1 MFLFRHAQP
10 RAFIKSV
17 KQIAHM
23 NLFPFDTIRDGQKK
37 FIDEATKAIKKKLPL
52 IVHAPTG
59 IGKTAAA
66 LAPAV
71 QYAIENKKKVLFL
84 TPRHAQH
91 KIVIETLKRMAEKYG
106 RKIRVVDLVGKKWLC
121 GLPESEFMGSSEFQD
136 YCKHKRKNKS
146 CALHK
151 NTYPKKDN
159 ELNETAKD
167 VIRFLD
173 HNILHS
179 DDAKNICKEYCPY
192 EIFSQR
198 AKKADVIIAD
208 YFHIFH
214 PKIRN
219 AFLNKI
225 NTDLKNIILIVDE
238 AHNLPARARDLL
250 SSQLTDTQISRAS
263 SEAKEAGFDSI
274 GEDLDYL
281 KMKLTLFSKKKLVKS
296 DESYVNKKDVL
307 DAINS
312 VRESEEFCEYLDKI
326 ATETHEQ
333 KKRSYCASLST
344 FINSWSTDEI
354 GYTRII
360 KKRFFKDKTYYVF
373 SLECLDPGI
382 ATKDVFSNLHSTILM
397 SGTLIPTS
405 MYGEVLGITNA
416 NTLILKT
423 PFPKENRK
431 TLVFNDVT
439 TKYSAR
445 GDAQFEKIG
454 KYIVKIANK
463 TPGNIGVFFPSYFMQ
478 TKIYELIW
486 RSLDKTVLIERKGM
500 SKNEKFE
507 MYDEYIKLSKKGA
520 VLFGVVGANF
530 SEGVDFPGDLM
541 NAVVLVGLPLER
553 PDLLSDAL
561 IKYYDLK
568 FSKGWEYGYTYPAM
582 NRAMQAAG
590 RCIRSEKDRGM
601 IHFLDSRYLW
611 SNYKKLLPE
620 DYNLELCKDIDQEIK
635 DFFKD
640 KNTLF
645 GFSGVTY

>member
-1 MFLFRHAQP
+1 
-10 RAFIKSV
+10 
-17 KQIAHM
+17 M

-37 FIDEATKAIKKKLPL
+37 FIDEAAKSIKGCVPL
-52 IVHAPTG
+52 IAHAPTG

-71 QYAIENKKKVLFL
+71 EYAIKNKKKVLFL

-91 KIVIETLKRMAEKYG
+91 KIVIETLKNMSEKYE
-106 RKIRVVDLVGKKWLC
+106 KTIRVVDLIGKKWLC

-136 YCKHKRKNKS
+136 YCKHKRKDGI
-146 CALHK
+146 CALYK
-151 NTYPKKDN
+151 NTYPKKDG
-159 ELNETAKD
+159 ELNETAK
-167 VIRFLD
+167 VIIRYLD
-173 HNILHS
+173 NNILHS
-179 DDAKNICKEYCPY
+179 DNAKNKCTGFCPY

-198 AKKADVIIAD
+198 AKRADVIIAD

-225 NTDLKNIILIVDE
+225 KTELKNIILIVDE
-238 AHNLPARARDLL
+238 AHNLPARARNLL
-250 SSQLTDTQISRAS
+250 SVQLTDTQLKRAS
-263 SEAKEAGFDSI
+263 AEAKDTGFESI
-274 GEDLDYL
+274 AEDLEYL
-281 KMKLTLFSKKKLVKS
+281 KMKLTLFSKKKLTKTN
-296 DESYVNKKDVL
+296 ESYLKKKDIL
-307 DAINS
+307 ECIDS
-312 VRESEEFCEYLDKI
+312 VRESSEFCEYLDKI
-326 ATETHEQ
+326 ATQLHEQ
-333 KKRSYCASLST
+333 KKRSYCAGISS
-344 FINSWSTDEI
+344 FIDSWNTDET

-360 KKRFFKDKTYYVF
+360 KKRIFKDKTYYIF

-382 ATKDVFSNLHSTILM
+382 ATKDVFSNLHSAILM
-397 SGTLIPTS
+397 SGTLIPTT
-405 MYGEVLGITNA
+405 MYSEVLGITNP

-431 TLVFNDVT
+431 MLVFDDVT
-439 TKYSAR
+439 TKYSSR

-478 TKIYELIW
+478 NKIYELVW
-486 RSLDKTVLIERKGM
+486 RSLDKTVLIERQGM

-507 MYDEYIKLSKKGA
+507 MYDEYIRLSKKGA

-530 SEGVDFPGDLM
+530 SEGVDFPGDFM

-568 FSKGWEYGYTYPAM
+568 FSRGWEYGYTYPAM

-611 SNYKKLLPE
+611 PNYKKLLPQ
-620 DYNLELCKDIDQEIK
+620 DYDLELCKDIDEEIK
-635 DFFKD
+635 EFFKN

-645 GFSGVTY
+645 GFS